1 MTRFL
6 LAGAIALVTITGAAM
21 AQSPNQDSTTQE
33 TTTIT
38 QPAASPRVVL
48 STATTG
54 TATQSDGDQT
64 ATSAS
69 TSADSAGNKT
79 QTTVTNTSY
88 PLTGMLTSTKKVTQI
103 VNGVATETITTTNT
117 FPASSMRPP
126 EVTTATRTYVATG
139 Q

>member
-38 QPAASPRVVL
+38 QPAASPRVVS